1 MDEFRFEP
9 GDVMPGE
16 NAAKVAASVSR
27 FLMEDVVD
35 SVVFDEAYR
44 VLDGIFGP
52 LNELE
57 RREILQ
63 RWFDERSLSAVDAAI
78 RATYHMLVFREGA
91 TLAAVRDGFVA
102 LDRRG
107 PFATVLM
114 SHSYVL
120 PEYRRSGVAALI
132 RAAPVAYARRDCEAA
147 GLSDVPTTLLCE
159 MEPIDP
165 TQRDTVVRLMAY
177 GRAGFRVVAPQL
189 APYAQPDFRDVAAL
203 GIDAVPLP
211 FLMLVRQVGEEHKT
225 TIGWERYV
233 SAIDG
238 LQAIHGPSVHTPQLA
253 EIRALV
259 LKNFEAGGEIPLLA
273 LPTDL
278 SEIAAFAPLLRAAVL
293 PSYPPAWRGQRPL
306 GTVNA
311 EIQQLMATWQEVS

>member
-1 MDEFRFEP
+1 MDEFLFEP

-16 NAAKVAASVSR
+16 NAAKVAAAVSR
-27 FLMEDVVD
+27 FSLENVVD
-35 SVVFDEAYR
+35 LASFDEGYR
-44 VLDGIFGP
+44 VLDGVFGP

-63 RWFDERSLSAVDAAI
+63 RWFVERSLSADDAAI
-78 RATYHMLVFREGA
+78 RATYHMLLFREGGK
-91 TLAAVRDGFVA
+91 LAAVRDGFVA

-107 PFATVLM
+107 PFATALM

-132 RAAPVAYARRDCEAA
+132 RAAPVVYARRDCEAA
-147 GLSDVPTTLLCE
+147 GLGDVPTTLLCE

-165 TQRDTVVRLMAY
+165 TARDTLVRLMAY

-189 APYAQPDFRDVAAL
+189 APYAQPDFRDVLAL

-211 FLMLVRQVGEEHKT
+211 FLMLVRQVGEEDKT
-225 TIGWERYV
+225 TIGWERYA
-233 SAIDG
+233 SAIEG
-238 LQAIHGPSVHTPQLA
+238 LQAIHGPSVFTPQLS

-259 LKNFEAGGEIPLLA
+259 LQNFTAGGEIPLLA
-273 LPTDL
+273 IPPDV
-278 SEIAAFAPLLRAAVL
+278 SDIAAFAPLLRAAVL
-293 PSYPPAWRGQRPL
+293 PSYPAAWRGDRPL

-311 EIQQLMATWQEVS
+311 ELHELKNTWQEVS